1 MESLPSIFIVV
12 LAVSR
17 TTIMGAIHSTK
28 IPTGPTGKSGPPQKV
43 DPFFRNFSGW
53 TEPIH
58 WVLDRNFR
66 KFWLNGSRP
75 LIHLNYMYVS
85 RLSPKFSL
93 PLLVHCYLLLFP
105 SITVVITI
113 TDHIMEWHVHHRVC
127 TNDLINLF
135 FLFLDVLAVQLT
147 PQGNKWTNYPR
158 TSMVLSY
165 TVNRKKET
173 RSYENLKTGKWKL
186 DLLIFYQ

>member
-1 MESLPSIFIVV
+1 MVITETRATPYMESLPSIFIVV

-17 TTIMGAIHSTK
+17 TTI
-28 IPTGPTGKSGPPQKV
+28 
-43 DPFFRNFSGW
+43 
-53 TEPIH
+53 
-58 WVLDRNFR
+58 
-66 KFWLNGSRP
+66 

-105 SITVVITI
+105 SIIVVITI
-113 TDHIMEWHVHHRVC
+113 TDHIMEWHVHHWVC

-135 FLFLDVLAVQLT
+135 FLFLDVLAVGLT